1 MLGRSSC
8 LNLLALHKT
17 VRLEDFLGL
26 KAQRRVTGVISGVA
40 ALRDMFICMRD
51 MFIGCGGDGLTVGLG
66 DFSTLFQPE

>member
-26 KAQRRVTGVISGVA
+26 KAQRRVIGVISGVA
-40 ALRDMFICMRD
+40 ALRD